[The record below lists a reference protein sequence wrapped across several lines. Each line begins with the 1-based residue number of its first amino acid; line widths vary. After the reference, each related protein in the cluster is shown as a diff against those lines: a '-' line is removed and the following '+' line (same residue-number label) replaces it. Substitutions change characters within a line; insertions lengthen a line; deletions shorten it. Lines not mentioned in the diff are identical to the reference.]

1 MVAKYVKYG
10 VVALLAVLL
19 GSLACSENL
28 RYEVTLLWTVATG
41 DAVDKLELQ
50 VDQGSL
56 ALQRFDNAYVRAQ
69 QKLSQLQ
76 HVYRD
81 TQLSITR
88 SRERARDLRAQG
100 KEDLALRNDEQ
111 AELYAG
117 QLSTL
122 EQNIEH
128 RSAKLIELKSRRE
141 RAREDVRLARERIAM
156 LVATRDAL
164 DQTGMQETLERAEQN
179 IRNLQSNCNK
189 LSAEIDVLNLTED

>member
-1 MVAKYVKYG
+1 MIAKYIKYG
-10 VVALLAVLL
+10 VVTLLTVLL

-28 RYEVTLLWTVATG
+28 RYEATLLWTVVTG

-50 VDQGSL
+50 VDQGTL

-69 QKLSQLQ
+69 QNLSQLQ

-88 SRERARDLRAQG
+88 SRERARDFRAQG
-100 KEDLALRNDEQ
+100 KEDLAQRNDEQ
-111 AELYAG
+111 ADIYAE
-117 QLSTL
+117 QLSAL
-122 EQNIEH
+122 EQNIER

-164 DQTGMQETLERAEQN
+164 DQSGMQETLERAEQN
-179 IRNLQSNCNK
+179 VRNLQSNCNK